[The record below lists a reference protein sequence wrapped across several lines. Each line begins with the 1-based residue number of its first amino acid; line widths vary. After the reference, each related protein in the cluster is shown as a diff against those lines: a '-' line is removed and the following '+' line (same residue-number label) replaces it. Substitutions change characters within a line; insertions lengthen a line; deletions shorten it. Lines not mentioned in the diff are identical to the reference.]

1 LIQRLSNMEAQLVT
15 KIASETKPPAFK
27 VGDCIRALKRVRWE
41 RAQSALRHE
50 IDRLQ
55 QLGQDGAQMNT
66 LLGQIRMLAH
76 RIEELR

>member
-1 LIQRLSNMEAQLVT
+1 MEAQLVT
-15 KIASETKPPAFK
+15 KIATETKPPAFK
-27 VGDCIRALKRVRWE
+27 VADCIRALKRVRWE
-41 RAQSALRHE
+41 RAQSALCDE

-66 LLGQIRMLAH
+66 LLSEMRTLAH

>member
-1 LIQRLSNMEAQLVT
+1 MFT
-15 KIASETKPPAFK
+15 AS
-27 VGDCIRALKRVRWE
+27 RVRWE
-41 RAQSALRHE
+41 RAQSDLRRE

-55 QLGQDGAQMNT
+55 QLGQDGGQMNT